1 MMKNTMENRE
11 LKQRWKNE
19 TSERKDSIV
28 EFIKDYFEN
37 RRTQRQE
44 GNERIEEYDSFT
56 ELHFSGS
63 NFDVLTKIKTGKA
76 EPKQINVYYE
86 GDEIKQI
93 HVLYDSEG
101 KGHNIDVYLK
111 GSAIEDY
118 LKDTEVKED

>member
-1 MMKNTMENRE
+1 MMGDTMENGE
-11 LKQRWKNE
+11 LEQRWKDE

-28 EFIKDYFEN
+28 KFIKDYFEN
-37 RRTQRQE
+37 RRTKTRGE
-44 GNERIEEYDSFT
+44 SEEMKDYDSFT

-63 NFDVLTKIKTGKA
+63 NFDVLTKVKTGEV
-76 EPKQINVYYE
+76 EPKQVNVYYE
-86 GDEIKQI
+86 GDEIKQMHI
-93 HVLYDSEG
+93 LYDSEG